1 VTIERTGRSRIT
13 EVKRQLD
20 GTEQRFDCE
29 LVHRS
34 ASLVVVCYEMRRAD
48 DQPDRWLDSYGFF
61 WPRRPYNCY
70 HIVRPASGKVV
81 LSRFDV
87 LRDVDLGILGEVGYT
102 DLLLD
107 LRVER
112 DGLRWEDDDEL
123 AEAVAAGRVTAAELA
138 HVERARGVLERGHG
152 RIIAEVRRTLTSL
165 GRFSR

>member
-1 VTIERTGRSRIT
+1 
-13 EVKRQLD
+13 
-20 GTEQRFDCE
+20 
-29 LVHRS
+29 
-34 ASLVVVCYEMRRAD
+34 M
-48 DQPDRWLDSYGFF
+48 
-61 WPRRPYNCY
+61 
-70 HIVRPASGKVV
+70 
-81 LSRFDV
+81 